1 MAYRVMQSQVARG
14 NYIFDYCDRNA
25 EYAKLLYNA
34 ALFRI
39 RQIFTGY
46 DKENRSDNETQVF
59 SEVALLE
66 DQFPSIH
73 VLKQAVQDFKDWLKA
88 LSDYKKHPEKYLGR
102 PRMPRYKRSGVTTFT
117 LSNQDAVLYFTDHG
131 TLLKLPLVPERLYLP
146 NLSSRAVLKEVK
158 VIPFYD
164 RYIISLTLEEPEV
177 PLRHD
182 LPYLCSVD
190 FGIDNFAAIVCNDGS
205 SKLYKGGAVL
215 SDCQWFHKSRAAAI
229 SIITKGHD
237 RYTASSRKLNS
248 ISVNHHNFINDQCHK
263 ISRDIIRFCMEHRA
277 GTIILG
283 ENKFWKQNTSMGAQN
298 NQVFVSMPFSLLKN
312 MITYKAEREGIAVI
326 TQEESYTSRADITA
340 MDYIPV
346 YGVDDEKA
354 DFSGRRIKRGLYR
367 CSNGLVINA
376 DCN

>member
-1 MAYRVMQSQVARG
+1 MARG

-73 VLKQAVQDFKDWLKA
+73 VKKVISYCHLEKLMRVTDNPDFLAGLPMQSAQNVLKQAVQDFKDWLKA

-146 NLSSRAVLKEVK
+146 NLSNKAVLKEV
-158 VIPFYD
+158 
-164 RYIISLTLEEPEV
+164 
-177 PLRHD
+177 
-182 LPYLCSVD
+182 
-190 FGIDNFAAIVCNDGS
+190 
-205 SKLYKGGAVL
+205 
-215 SDCQWFHKSRAAAI
+215 
-229 SIITKGHD
+229 
-237 RYTASSRKLNS
+237 
-248 ISVNHHNFINDQCHK
+248 
-263 ISRDIIRFCMEHRA
+263 
-277 GTIILG
+277 
-283 ENKFWKQNTSMGAQN
+283 
-298 NQVFVSMPFSLLKN
+298 
-312 MITYKAEREGIAVI
+312 
-326 TQEESYTSRADITA
+326 
-340 MDYIPV
+340 
-346 YGVDDEKA
+346 
-354 DFSGRRIKRGLYR
+354 
-367 CSNGLVINA
+367 
-376 DCN
+376 